1 MRSAS
6 SFTFEPLFIVLGIAA
21 LVAYVRAWR
30 RESAAGIGHAVAFG
44 AGVVLIVAALNS
56 PLETIAVDYLVLFH
70 LLQNVIIADWAPP
83 LLILGLTPAMRGAI
97 APAAAGRSR
106 FVTTPDAWRCRSGSS
121 AGTSSTS
128 AASTTSRSGTRG
140 SSTSSTCS

>member
-6 SFTFEPLFIVLGIAA
+6 SFTFEPLFVVLGIAA
-21 LVAYVRAWR
+21 LVAYARAWR
-30 RESAAGIGHAVAFG
+30 REGAGVWHALAFG
-44 AGVVLIVAALNS
+44 GGVVLIVAALNS
-56 PLETIAVDYLVLFH
+56 PLETIAIDYLVLFH

-83 LLILGLTPAMRGAI
+83 LLHPRADAGHASARSLRAV
-97 APAAAGRSR
+97 AARSPSSR
-106 FVTTPDAWRCRSGSS
+106 DRPSPCRCGSS

>member
-21 LVAYVRAWR
+21 FVAYIRAWR
-30 RESAAGIGHAVAFG
+30 REQGGAWHVVAFG
-44 AGVVLIVAALNS
+44 VGVVLIVAALNS
-56 PLETIAVDYLVLFH
+56 PLETIAIDYLVLFH

-83 LLILGLTPAMRGAI
+83 LLILGLTPAMRRAI
-97 APAAAGRSR
+97 AAPRRTPLRLRHEAHRGAAG
-106 FVTTPDAWRCRSGSS
+106 AGSS

-128 AASTTSRSGTRG
+128 AASTTSPCGTRG